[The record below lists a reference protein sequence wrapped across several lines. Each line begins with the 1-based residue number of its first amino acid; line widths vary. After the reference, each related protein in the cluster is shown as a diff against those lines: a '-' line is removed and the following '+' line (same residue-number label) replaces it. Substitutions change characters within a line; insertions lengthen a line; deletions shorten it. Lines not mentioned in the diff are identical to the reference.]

1 MGWYL
6 GRRVLQAIPVFLGAT
21 FLLYLMVF
29 LLPGDPIAAMC
40 GERGCAP
47 AVETALRARYHLDQ
61 PFLTQYL
68 LYLKGLLTGD
78 LGVAYSGRAITEV
91 IATAY
96 PVTIKLAVMAM
107 AFETIFGV
115 AAGLVAG
122 LRRGGIFDGTV
133 LVLSLLVIA
142 LPTFVIGFVAQFVVG
157 VQLGWLPTTVGA
169 NQSFMALLM
178 PAMVLAGVS
187 LAYVLRLTR
196 TSVSENASAD
206 YVRTATAKGL
216 TRSRVVTVH
225 ILRNSLIPVVTFVGA
240 DLGVLMGGA
249 IVTEGIFSVPGVG
262 NTLYMAILKG
272 EGPTVV
278 SMVTLLVIVFII
290 TNLLVDVLYALI
302 DPRIRYV

>member
-29 LLPGDPIAAMC
+29 LLPGDPIAALC

-47 AVETALRARYHLDQ
+47 AVEAGLRARYHLDQ
-61 PFLTQYL
+61 PFLTQYFI
-68 LYLKGLLTGD
+68 YLKGLVTGD
-78 LGVAYSGRAITEV
+78 MGVAYSGRAITEV

-96 PVTIKLAVMAM
+96 PVTIKLALMAM
-107 AFETIFGV
+107 AFEAIIGV
-115 AAGLVAG
+115 VAGMIAG
-122 LRRGGIFDGTV
+122 LRRGGIFDGSV

-142 LPTFVIGFVAQFVVG
+142 VPTFVIGFVAQFVVG

-169 NQSFMALLM
+169 NQTFKALFM
-178 PAMVLAGVS
+178 PALVLAGVS

-196 TSVSENASAD
+196 TSVAENASAD

-216 TRSRVVTVH
+216 TRSRVVRVH

-262 NTLYMAILKG
+262 HTLYMAILKG

-278 SMVTLLVIVFII
+278 SIVTILVIVFII
-290 TNLLVDVLYALI
+290 TNLLVDALYALL